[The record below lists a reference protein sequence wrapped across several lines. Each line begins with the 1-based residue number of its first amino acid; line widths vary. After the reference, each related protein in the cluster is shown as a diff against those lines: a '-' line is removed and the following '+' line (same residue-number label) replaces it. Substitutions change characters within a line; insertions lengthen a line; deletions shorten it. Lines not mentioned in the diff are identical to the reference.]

1 MKVLNVVKN
10 VSACVLVT
18 MLVGCASGAV
28 VAKKMVGNT
37 DKSGVIYGFAGVAT
51 DVDAVSLCKSIGGKD
66 PRCINASDYYVV
78 PVHAK
83 FGFADGSVGIHT
95 LVKKD
100 FPNIN
105 ALKHSMITNNKNI
118 PFVKAK
124 VIPGQLGEMI
134 EIVSV
139 NGDGKCYWSGMP
151 RAGGTVCPAY
161 GYDYRKDFIGI
172 GGCPEFCV
180 NVG

>member
-1 MKVLNVVKN
+1 MKVTNVLKN
-10 VSACVLVT
+10 VGVGVGVLVA
-18 MLVGCASGAV
+18 MLVGCASAGN
-28 VAKKMVGNT
+28 VAIKMVANT
-37 DKSGVIYGFAGVAT
+37 EKFGVIYGASAIANDT
-51 DVDAVSLCKSIGGKD
+51 DAISLCKSIGGKD
-66 PRCINASDYYVV
+66 PRCVNASDYYAV
-78 PVHAK
+78 PVRSK
-83 FGFADGSVGIHT
+83 LGYADGSVGVHT

-100 FPNIN
+100 FPGIE
-105 ALKHSMITNNKNI
+105 ALKHSMTTNNKNI

-124 VIPGQLGEMI
+124 VIPGQLGEVL

-172 GGCPEFCV
+172 V
-180 NVG
+180 Y

>member
-1 MKVLNVVKN
+1 MKVTNVLKN
-10 VSACVLVT
+10 VGVSVLVV
-18 MLVGCASGAV
+18 MLVGCASGGAV
-28 VAKKMVGNT
+28 ANKMVNNAE
-37 DKSGVIYGFAGVAT
+37 KSGIIYGFAGVAN
-51 DVDAVSLCKSIGGKD
+51 DVDSVSLCTSIGGKD
-66 PRCINASDYYVV
+66 PRCANANDYYVV

-83 FGFADGSVGIHT
+83 FGFADGSVGVHT

-100 FPNIN
+100 LPGIES
-105 ALKHSMITNNKNI
+105 LKHNMTTNNKNI

-124 VIPGQLGEMI
+124 VIPGQLGEVL

-172 GGCPEFCV
+172 V
-180 NVG
+180 Y